1 MRVLTIAVEGW
12 WDAMVPIDYR
22 YCPVCSTPL
31 VEGMVDGR
39 MRKYC
44 PECRF
49 VRYENPLPVVAAV
62 AVKDGRF
69 LLIKRGIAPKKGF
82 WGPPS
87 GFIESGETPEEA
99 CLRELEEEAG
109 VSGEIQRLIRVVRRE
124 DTELYGDML
133 VASYLVNVTGGEPVA
148 GDEVDDVRYY
158 DASELPEYLAF
169 SLRDVVEEAGKAN

>member
-1 MRVLTIAVEGW
+1 ML
-12 WDAMVPIDYR
+12 PIDYR

-31 VEGMVDGR
+31 IEGMVDGR
-39 MRKYC
+39 VRKYC
-44 PECRF
+44 PGCSF
-49 VRYENPLPVVAAV
+49 VRYENPLPVVVAV

-109 VSGEIQRLIRVVRRE
+109 VSGEIQRLIGVGRRE

-133 VASYLVNVTGGEPVA
+133 VVSYLVKVVSDEPVA
-148 GDEVDDVRYY
+148 GDEVDEVRYY
-158 DASELPEYLAF
+158 EASELPEYLAF
-169 SLRDVVEEAGKAN
+169 ALRDVVEEGGRAS

>member
-1 MRVLTIAVEGW
+1 M
-12 WDAMVPIDYR
+12 PIDYR
-22 YCPVCSTPL
+22 YCPVCSAPL

-39 MRKYC
+39 MRKHC
-44 PECRF
+44 PECPF
-49 VRYENPLPVVAAV
+49 VRYENPLPVVVAV

-109 VSGEIQRLIRVVRRE
+109 VSGEIQRLIRVARRE

-133 VASYLVNVTGGEPVA
+133 VASYLVKVTGGEPVA

-158 DASELPEYLAF
+158 EASELPEYLTS
-169 SLRDVVEEAGKAN
+169 SLRDVVEEAGKAS

>member
-1 MRVLTIAVEGW
+1 
-12 WDAMVPIDYR
+12 MVPIDYR

-31 VEGMVDGR
+31 VEGMMDGR

-44 PECRF
+44 PECSF
-49 VRYENPLPVVAAV
+49 VRYENPLPVVVAV

-109 VSGEIQRLIRVVRRE
+109 VSGEIQRLIRVMRRE
-124 DTELYGDML
+124 DMELYGDML
-133 VASYLVNVTGGEPVA
+133 VVSYLVKVVSDEPVA
-148 GDEVDDVRYY
+148 GDEVDEVRYY
-158 DASELPEYLAF
+158 DASELPDYLAF
-169 SLRDVVEEAGKAN
+169 TLRDVVEEGGRAN